1 MLNAGVAFKTVI
13 NSRLKYSGGF
23 RTDFNY
29 LDPVDDKKFPYNNS
43 TAFYIFDVYHL
54 NSGLNYSFKRGSI
67 TLGMQFSHGR
77 VNDQEQ
83 LFNLTDPVEY
93 IGPDQMPLTGVTTN
107 QVQVRYWDLSVYF
120 GFVFDFLKQAE

>member
-13 NSRLKYSGGF
+13 SDRMVYSGGF

-29 LDPVDDKKFPYNNS
+29 LDTSDDPEFPYNNGN
-43 TAFYIFDVYHL
+43 AFYVFDVYHL
-54 NSGLNYSFKRGSI
+54 NSGISYSFKRGSI

-83 LFNLTDPVEY
+83 ILNLTEPVEY
-93 IGPDQMPLTGVTTN
+93 ISDNQMPLTGVITN